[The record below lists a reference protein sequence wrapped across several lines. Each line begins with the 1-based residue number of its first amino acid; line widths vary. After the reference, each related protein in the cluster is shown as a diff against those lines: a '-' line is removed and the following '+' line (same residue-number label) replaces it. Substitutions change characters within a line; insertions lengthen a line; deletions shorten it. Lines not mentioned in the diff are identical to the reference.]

1 MANSEAMAER
11 LAAEIRSQES
21 LHSSLLKDLAKV
33 AARNPMDSATEP
45 KKQPLFPFFYI
56 QYVIQETSYC
66 LWVLHEGVIC
76 MTV

>member
-33 AARNPMDSATEP
+33 AARNLIDNSIAPKKATPLLMSIFDIYNATE
-45 KKQPLFPFFYI
+45 
-56 QYVIQETSYC
+56 
-66 LWVLHEGVIC
+66 
-76 MTV
+76 

>member
-33 AARNPMDSATEP
+33 AARNLIDNSIEP
-45 KKQPLFPFFYI
+45 KKATPLLMSIFDIYNAT
-56 QYVIQETSYC
+56 E
-66 LWVLHEGVIC
+66 
-76 MTV
+76 